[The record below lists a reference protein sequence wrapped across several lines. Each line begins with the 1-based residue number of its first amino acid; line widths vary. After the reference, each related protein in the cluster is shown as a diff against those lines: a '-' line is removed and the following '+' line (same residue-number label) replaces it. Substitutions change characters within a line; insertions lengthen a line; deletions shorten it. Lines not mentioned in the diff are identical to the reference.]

1 MQIGKNYEDWF
12 LGFENDVEKQLTK
25 IRVAANLNIMGSKMQ
40 FLISNGTMSETVKF
54 LTLKPKIIEP

>member
-12 LGFENDVEKQLTK
+12 LGFENEVEKQLTK
-25 IRVAANLNIMGSKMQ
+25 IRVASNLNIEGSKMQ

-54 LTLKPKIIEP
+54 LTL